1 MPEYRLPV
9 EISQVISEYA
19 AESLGTGGLEVVNQ
33 GRYVQCRMDV
43 DEQMYVVLLA
53 PELYQLAAPTIKNTG
68 KHRFGMFEH
77 LPRERQSPVFGYEHD
92 MQPNQINY
100 MR

>member
-33 GRYVQCRMDV
+33 GRYVQGGMDI
-43 DEQMYVVLLA
+43 DKQMYMVCLA
-53 PELYQLAAPTIKNTG
+53 SEL
-68 KHRFGMFEH
+68 
-77 LPRERQSPVFGYEHD
+77 D
-92 MQPNQINY
+92 
-100 MR
+100 